1 MFEQDRVIVR
11 LQQRALAEAGLPV
24 CMLSGSYGRRRED
37 AYSDLDALLVYS
49 TEAARDVAYSGRRQF
64 VQSVLPYVPARSF
77 DADHV
82 RPHLHVALYSNG
94 AKVDYLFESQETLR
108 PSPWLRE
115 LRILKDSDGWG
126 EQFQADCR
134 QMAPPRL
141 VGDIDAASLTQLDD
155 RFWVMFWD
163 VYRLLLRGDYDK
175 PFGVYMQLIYF
186 TIPQLLNLLPPED
199 PAYQGLI
206 ELQFTPDTKATLAH
220 MKRLFQAYLAAR
232 TAVVKRHNLIF
243 TPNQS
248 FETAVSKLILR

>member
-11 LQQRALAEAGLPV
+11 LQQRAMSESGLPV

-37 AYSDLDALLVYS
+37 AYSDLDVLLVYA
-49 TEAARDVAYSGRRQF
+49 TEAARDLAYADRRNF
-64 VQSVLPYVPARSF
+64 AQSVLPYVPARSF

-126 EQFQADCR
+126 ERFQTECR

-141 VGDIDAASLTQLDD
+141 VGDIDAKGLTALDD
-155 RFWVMFWD
+155 RFWIMFWD
-163 VYRLLLRGDYDK
+163 IYRLLLRGEYDK
-175 PFGVYMQLIYF
+175 PFGVYMQLIHF
-186 TIPQLLNLLPPED
+186 TIPPLLNLLPPEEQ
-199 PAYQGLI
+199 AYQGLI

-232 TAVVKRHNLIF
+232 QAVVKRHGLIF

>member
-126 EQFQADCR
+126 EQFQAECR

-220 MKRLFQAYLAAR
+220 MNRLFQAYLAAR